1 MSRLKN
7 KHYDMYD
14 LIRVSTKDKLYLHG
28 LYSAGSKDEP
38 VILFVHG
45 LGGNFYENYFV
56 QVLGKEVSK
65 NNIAFLSGN
74 NRGNGSDTTFLNTDG
89 EFVRIGSRYEL
100 LEDAHQDITAW
111 IKFLIDKGYSQII
124 LTGHSAGTVKVVR
137 YLFEGELKNRVSKL
151 ILLSPIDSLGYRIA
165 HGRNN
170 IESFLEKAQAKVD
183 EGKGEE
189 LVTTE
194 FDHDILSYQTFISWY
209 KRDDFGRMFEFCDRN
224 YDFSVLKKV
233 SVPTSIIVGTKDE
246 YFHPASPEHPED
258 AMSILLKNI
267 PSSEGEIIQNAN
279 HGFINFEREL
289 SKIILDN
296 IKIAG
301 PLEQKLRKS

>member
-1 MSRLKN
+1 
-7 KHYDMYD
+7 MYD

-28 LYSAGSKDEP
+28 LYSVGSKEKP

-74 NRGNGSDTTFLNTDG
+74 NRGNGNDTTFLNTDG

-111 IKFLIDKGYSQII
+111 VKFLIDKGYSQII
-124 LTGHSAGTVKVVR
+124 LLGHSAGTVKAVR
-137 YLFEGELKNRVSKL
+137 YLFEGELKDRVSKL
-151 ILLSPIDSLGYRIA
+151 ILLSPIDPLGYRIS

-170 IESFLEKAQAKVD
+170 IESFLERAQVKVD
-183 EGKGEE
+183 EGKGKE
-189 LVTTE
+189 LVGSE

-209 KRDDFGRMFEFCDRN
+209 KRDDFGRMFEFCDKD
-224 YDFSVLKKV
+224 YDFSILKKILI
-233 SVPTSIIVGTKDE
+233 PTSIIVGTKDE
-246 YFHPASPEHPED
+246 YFHPVNPEHPED
-258 AMSILLKNI
+258 AMNILLKSI
-267 PSSEGEIIQNAN
+267 PGSEGKIIKNAN
-279 HGFINFEREL
+279 HEFISFEREL

-296 IKIAG
+296 IRISG
-301 PLEQKLRKS
+301 PSE